1 MSGTEIRHLGPR
13 DASEY
18 QAIFLEALRSAPEAF
33 AADYEQESAR
43 SLDEVMER
51 FQREEIYGAFA
62 SGKLQ
67 AIATFQRQTIPKRR
81 HVGMLWN
88 MYVAEAQRG
97 TGLAAALFH
106 HVLEVAS
113 REVDQVDLYV
123 AVENERAWRFYQR
136 FGFESYGVMPRA
148 LRVAGADYDALMM
161 TRVFR

>member
-1 MSGTEIRHLGPR
+1 MPESSDEPIRRENFRKPGR
-13 DASEY
+13 QECADW
-18 QAIFLEALRSAPEAF
+18 EAQLN
-33 AADYEQESAR
+33 
-43 SLDEVMER
+43 
-51 FQREEIYGAFA
+51 
-62 SGKLQ
+62 
-67 AIATFQRQTIPKRR
+67 QTILATDIREGK
-81 HVGMLWN
+81 
-88 MYVAEAQRG
+88 RG

-161 TRVFR
+161 TRKFR

>member
-1 MSGTEIRHLGPR
+1 MNGTEIRQLGPR

-43 SLDEVMER
+43 SLEEVVER
-51 FQREEIYGAFA
+51 FQREGIYGGFA
-62 SGKLQ
+62 SGRLQ
-67 AIATFQRQTIPKRR
+67 AIATFQRQTMAKRR

-88 MYVAEAQRG
+88 MYVAEGQRG

-161 TRVFR
+161 TRKFR